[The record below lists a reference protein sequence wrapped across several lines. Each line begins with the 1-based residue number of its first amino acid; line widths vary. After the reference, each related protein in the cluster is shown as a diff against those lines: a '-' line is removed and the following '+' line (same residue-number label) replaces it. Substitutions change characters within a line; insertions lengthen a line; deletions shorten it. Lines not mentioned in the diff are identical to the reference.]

1 MLNANEVLEL
11 LAQYDIKAETQEVA
25 KNNNVILHGIVVGD
39 GNIRPT
45 LYLENYEDL
54 QSILKDAIRYKNN
67 LPAFGDNLDS
77 FTNWDYVKDK
87 LRIKLSQNPE
97 AHLVTYPAFCD
108 LKQTVYI
115 KLTDNAMINVK
126 QDLFQSFGI
135 AIDHFF
141 KLALENTARNE
152 GELLMDL
159 NDLVPDLADI
169 DVMHVLTNKSKLYGA
184 SALLYSKVL
193 PDRFYMLPSSVHETI
208 LLYPINYFQDVYF
221 SDLSVMV
228 REVNSSSL
236 DPIDVLSNHA
246 YYYEDGKWT
255 SLE

>member
-1 MLNANEVLEL
+1 
-11 LAQYDIKAETQEVA
+11 
-25 KNNNVILHGIVVGD
+25 
-39 GNIRPT
+39 
-45 LYLENYEDL
+45 
-54 QSILKDAIRYKNN
+54 
-67 LPAFGDNLDS
+67 
-77 FTNWDYVKDK
+77 
-87 LRIKLSQNPE
+87 
-97 AHLVTYPAFCD
+97 
-108 LKQTVYI
+108 
-115 KLTDNAMINVK
+115 MINVK

-159 NDLVPDLADI
+159 IDLVPDLEDAEKDI
-169 DVMHVLTNKSKLYGA
+169 NVMHILTNKSKLYGA
-184 SALLYSKVL
+184 SALLYSKTL

-208 LLYPINYFQDVYF
+208 LLYPINYFQDMYS